1 MQMKYTFK
9 LNVSPTLHL
18 LVLTLWGHL
27 NWENR
32 ERYTNVRWTLQS
44 QNKKIPS
51 PKNWYNTTCFLEETT
66 TTTTTWGCGEGTFKV
81 AFTRSSVCF
90 RFGEGAQ
97 LFGVDVPQLLQLPL
111 GPTEQIL
118 DVHDVLLLDPGVLP
132 ELVSDAGDEAW
143 FVPSRLE
150 ELAIQG
156 QNLLLHF
163 TVSGHEWFT
172 VAFGLTAEQ
181 TNHDDDEDHPSPCL
195 L

>member
-1 MQMKYTFK
+1 MIQ
-9 LNVSPTLHL
+9 LVS
-18 LVLTLWGHL
+18 W
-27 NWENR
+27 R
-32 ERYTNVRWTLQS
+32 
-44 QNKKIPS
+44 KKQH
-51 PKNWYNTTCFLEETT
+51 ETT
-66 TTTTTWGCGEGTFKV
+66 RVQLVSWRKKQHETTRVQEV
-81 AFTRSSVCF
+81 VFTRSAVCF
-90 RFGEGAQ
+90 RFREGAQ

-118 DVHDVLLLDPGVLP
+118 YVHDVLLLDLGVLP

-172 VAFGLTAEQ
+172 VTFGLTAEQ
-181 TNHDDDEDHPSPCL
+181 TKHDDDEDHTSPCFL
-195 L
+195 SENRDTELMLSHLPYGQKSRDVQH